1 MSEMN
6 IANKPGAQS
15 VTDAQASELDYVI
28 AIDTSGSMAGRDP
41 QRTDLT
47 LFAHA
52 QEWTTGLSRWAE
64 TVDDDG
70 ITVIPFGGS
79 SINVTDNVTADRVEE
94 VFNSQPP
101 RGSTPTAEAVQKII
115 DMKLGG
121 QLTKDV
127 VAFIVTDG
135 VPNNQEAVA
144 QAIANWTNHPSATEH
159 GISFSF
165 IQIGDD
171 AGARNFLQMLDD
183 DLESKYGA
191 KFDCVDTRTLAET
204 ESMSYGQL
212 VWGAQND

>member
-1 MSEMN
+1 MSDMN

-15 VTDAQASELDYVI
+15 ITDAQASELDYVI

-47 LFAHA
+47 LFKHA
-52 QEWTTGLSRWAE
+52 QEWTTGMSRWAE

-70 ITVIPFGGS
+70 ITVIAFGGN
-79 SINVTDNVTADRVEE
+79 SIAMTDNVTADSVET

-101 RGSTPTAEAVQKII
+101 RGSTPTTEAVQKII
-115 DMKLGG
+115 DMKLAGTF
-121 QLTKDV
+121 TKDV
-127 VAFIVTDG
+127 VAFIITDG
-135 VPNNQEAVA
+135 KPNNSEGVA
-144 QAIANWTNHPSATEH
+144 QAIAAWTNHPSATEQ

-165 IQIGDD
+165 IQIGNDT
-171 AGARNFLQMLDD
+171 AARNFLTMLDD

-204 ESMSYGQL
+204 ENMSYGQL